1 MDILDRVFWL
11 RIGFAVI
18 AGLVAGGLGFLS
30 FNENAANGIGIGF
43 LFYLISYIVARG
55 IYGKIIPSTDKNKL
69 ITTGIGAYVF
79 MFLFIWIL
87 YNTIFVQTGGED
99 VGI

>member
-1 MDILDRVFWL
+1 MEQLETLDRVFWL

-18 AGLVAGGLGFLS
+18 AGLIAGGLGFLS
-30 FNENAANGIGIGF
+30 FNEKAANGIGVAF
-43 LFYLISYIVARG
+43 LFYIISYVVARSR
-55 IYGKIIPSTDKNKL
+55 YGRSIPPSDKNKL

-87 YNTIFVQTGGED
+87 YNTIAFVQGG
-99 VGI
+99 G